1 MKKTLQLTSKQCRRA
16 RGLLHWNL
24 QDITSRC
31 SITRVRLEQ
40 FERGD
45 VPLIRT
51 ENEILYKLFQKHGI
65 IINTR
70 GEVLLREDAKEISDE
85 VAKDDNIFAVDTDNY
100 DAQKVSHHTD
110 TKDDEDEEERKKRF
124 AAQHPKP

>member
-1 MKKTLQLTSKQCRRA
+1 MIKIIQLSSKQCRHA

-24 QDITSRC
+24 QDISSRC

-45 VPLIRT
+45 VALIRP
-51 ENEILYKLFQKHGI
+51 ENEMLFKLFQKHGI

-70 GEVLLREDAKEISDE
+70 GEVLLRKTTKQISDE
-85 VAKDDNIFAVDTDNY
+85 IATGGNLYKVDAEY
-100 DAQKVSHHTD
+100 DAENASHHAQ
-110 TKDDEDEEERKKRF
+110 DDEDEEAEYRKK
-124 AAQHPKP
+124 AAQKPIPRP